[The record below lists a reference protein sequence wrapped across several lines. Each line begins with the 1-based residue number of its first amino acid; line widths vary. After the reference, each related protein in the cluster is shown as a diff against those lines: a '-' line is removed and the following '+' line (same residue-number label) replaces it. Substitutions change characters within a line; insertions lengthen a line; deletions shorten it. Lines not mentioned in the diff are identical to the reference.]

1 MEIIMKKT
9 ALSLAIAAVLPAFAN
24 AEKVEVELPKFYGKF
39 NVSVQN
45 TQEGDTSI
53 SEVVSNASRLGVKG
67 KIEFNHGLTGVYQ
80 AEYEVQVD
88 DGEKD
93 KTYKGTGEGT
103 VTSTG
108 DDVTTKVEVKG
119 SQTFSQRNTFIGI
132 KGDFGQVIVGQFD
145 TPLKKAQA
153 KIDLFN
159 DLEGDI
165 KSAIT
170 KSDNREKNS
179 AQYNTP
185 TMAGLVATVAHIA
198 SEDETVND
206 GTSSSLTYTRNAFY
220 AAVAYDTDVEANG
233 IDVTRLVAQ
242 YSVAGITLGGLW
254 ETQQQAGDNK
264 DGWVYSAAY
273 KLTSDVKLKAQYG
286 ESDIAKDDAKT
297 YSLGVDYKLA
307 EGAKAYAFATDEEF
321 GDDSSNEYYGIGLE
335 YKF

>member
-1 MEIIMKKT
+1 MKKT
-9 ALSLAIAAVLPAFAN
+9 ALSLAIATVLPAFAN
-24 AEKVEVELPKFYGKF
+24 AEKVEIELPKFYGKI

-45 TQEGDTSI
+45 TQEGAASI

-67 KIEFNHGLTGVYQ
+67 NIDLKHGLQGVYK
-80 AEYEVQVD
+80 AEYQTAVD
-88 DGEKD
+88 DGD
-93 KTYKGTGEGT
+93 NSG
-103 VTSTG
+103 
-108 DDVTTKVEVKG
+108 
-119 SQTFSQRNTFIGI
+119 QTFSQRNIFGGI

-145 TPLKKAQA
+145 TPLKKAQK

-170 KSDNREKNS
+170 KSDNRTKNTV
-179 AQYNTP
+179 QYNTP
-185 TMAGLVATVAHIA
+185 KIAGLVATVAHIA

-206 GTSSSLTYTRNAFY
+206 GTSSSLTYSLKKFY
-220 AAVAYDTDVEANG
+220 AAIAYDTDVEANG

-242 YSVAGITLGGLW
+242 YSIAGITFGGLW
-254 ETQQQAGDNK
+254 ETQQQAGQNK

-273 KLTSDVKLKAQYG
+273 KLNSDVKLKAQYG

-307 EGAKAYAFATDEEF
+307 KGAKAYAFATDEEF

>member
-1 MEIIMKKT
+1 MKKT

-39 NVSVQN
+39 NVSMQN
-45 TQEGDTSI
+45 TQEGNASI
-53 SEVVSNASRLGVKG
+53 SELVSNASRLGVKG
-67 KIEFNHGLTGVYQ
+67 KIDLKHGLQGVYQ

-93 KTYKGTGEGT
+93 G
-103 VTSTG
+103 
-108 DDVTTKVEVKG
+108 
-119 SQTFSQRNTFIGI
+119 QTFSQRNTFAGI

-165 KSAIT
+165 KSVIT

-185 TMAGLVATVAHIA
+185 TIAGLVATVAHIA

-307 EGAKAYAFATDEEF
+307 EGAKVYAFATDEEF